1 MYATRQEQK
10 NTSVIDILNT
20 VKRNIIFDLND
31 SYNGTELN
39 L

>member
-10 NTSVIDILNT
+10 NTSVIDILNS

-31 SYNGTELN
+31 SYTGTELY